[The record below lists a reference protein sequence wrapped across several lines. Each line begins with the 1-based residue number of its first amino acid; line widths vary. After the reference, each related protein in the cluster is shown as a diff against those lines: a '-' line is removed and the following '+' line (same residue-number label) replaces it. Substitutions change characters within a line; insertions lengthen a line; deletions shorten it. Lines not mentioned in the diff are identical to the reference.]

1 MSFESELTD
10 LIDSYRNK
18 INKHYV
24 SRALTGAA
32 DVVEKD
38 EGWLYDETNI
48 EPDEDEAPVLSAI
61 SPNTAE
67 LNAPD
72 VTMTCTGTGFTE
84 DSVIVFAGNDEPIV
98 FVSDT
103 EISTVVKPSLGWGA
117 VAVPVLVRNG
127 TAESASLDFTFTEA
141 AGC

>member
-1 MSFESELTD
+1 MITFIEVKKSPSGWIDATREEMEETAMSFESELTD
-10 LIDSYRNK
+10 LIYSYRNK
-18 INKHYV
+18 VNKHYV

-72 VTMTCTGTGFTE
+72 VTMTCR
-84 DSVIVFAGNDEPIV
+84 SACPN
-98 FVSDT
+98 
-103 EISTVVKPSLGWGA
+103 
-117 VAVPVLVRNG
+117 
-127 TAESASLDFTFTEA
+127 SASTRAWRRDRRS
-141 AGC
+141 GWPWVRV